1 MPENFVGITETLKK
15 NSKDFPLRRAIVCD
29 EKILTWEE
37 VNRQS
42 NQIANKLL
50 SDGFS
55 KGDRAAVLSENCIE
69 YYLFLLGV
77 VKAGMS
83 IVPIPVMTSPEA
95 ASTMLSDSCA
105 KILVVS
111 QSTCEKPESLLESM
125 ADCPVKLCLGFDFKS
140 ENWNNLAEWI
150 KGCSTAEPD
159 CDIVPEDEFNI
170 IYSSGT
176 TGQPKGIIHS
186 HAFRA
191 GDAQEMASSDSEDKN
206 ISLITTALYSNYS
219 VYAFLAA
226 LQDGGTAI
234 LMSKYN
240 GMKFLEICE
249 KELPT
254 DVFLVPVQIERLL
267 TLPEFSNYSLGEKT
281 MKWIAGSP
289 LSITRKKEVLK
300 RWPGGLT
307 ELYGMTEGTPSTTLE
322 AHLHPDKLDSVGC
335 PASDTIIKIL
345 DDNGMEQPGGK
356 IGEIVGHGP
365 TMMTKY
371 NNLPEKTAELVWQDK
386 DGLSYFCSGDLGYL
400 DEDGFLYI
408 AGRKKDMIISGGF
421 NIYPIDIEEVL
432 LKHGSVKEAAII
444 GVPCPDWGETPMALI
459 ILKQGKN
466 ETKEGMLDW
475 TNQRLG
481 RLQQIR
487 LIKFVDS
494 LPRNSL
500 GKILKKDLVKQYISF
515 ATQEDTKI

>member
-1 MPENFVGITETLKK
+1 MSENFIGIIGALKR
-15 NSKDFPLRRAIVCD
+15 NSRDFPLQRAIVCE

-37 VNRQS
+37 VHKQS

-50 SDGFS
+50 SAGYC
-55 KGDRAAVLSENCIE
+55 KGDRAAVLSGNCIE

-83 IVPIPVMTSPEA
+83 IVPIPVMTSVEA

-105 KILVVS
+105 QVLIVS
-111 QSTCEKPESLLESM
+111 ESTCEKVESILESM

-140 ENWNNLAEWI
+140 DNWNNLTEWI
-150 KGCSTAEPD
+150 KGSSTAEPD
-159 CDIVPEDEFNI
+159 CDIHPEDEFNI

-191 GDAQEMASSDSEDKN
+191 GDAEEMASSESEDKN
-206 ISLITTALYSNYS
+206 ITVITTALYSNYS

-240 GMKFLEICE
+240 GLKFLEICE
-249 KELPT
+249 KEHPT

-267 TLPEFSNYSLGEKT
+267 NMPEFGNYSLGEKN

-289 LSITRKKEVLK
+289 LSIIRKKEVLEL
-300 RWPGGLT
+300 WPGGLT
-307 ELYGMTEGTPSTTLE
+307 ELYGMTEGTPSTSLE
-322 AHLHPDKLDSVGC
+322 AHLHPDKLESVGC

-345 DDNGMEQPGGK
+345 DDNDIELPTGE

-365 TMMTKY
+365 TMMTRY
-371 NNLPEKTAELVWQDK
+371 NNLPKETSELVWQDK
-386 DGLSYFCSGDLGYL
+386 GGLSYFRSGDLGYL

-408 AGRKKDMIISGGF
+408 SGRKKDMIISGGF

-432 LKHGSVKEAAII
+432 LKHDSVKEAAVI

-459 ILKQGKN
+459 VLKQGQN
-466 ETKEGMLDW
+466 ETKEDLLAW

-487 LIKFVDS
+487 LMKSVDF

-500 GKILKKDLVKQYISF
+500 GKVLKKDLVKQYESF
-515 ATQEDTKI
+515 AVQEDAKQ